1 MKLEPYLTPHRKIS
15 SKWIKD
21 LNIRP
26 QYIKFLEENI
36 GGNFHDIGLGN
47 NFMRMTPKPQAT
59 KVKIGKLDSIKI
71 KNICASK
78 DNQQS
83 KKITYEMGE
92 NIHRLYI

>member
-1 MKLEPYLTPHRKIS
+1 
-15 SKWIKD
+15 
-21 LNIRP
+21 
-26 QYIKFLEENI
+26 
-36 GGNFHDIGLGN
+36 
-47 NFMRMTPKPQAT
+47 MTPKPQAT

-92 NIHRLYI
+92 NIHRLYIWKEVNI